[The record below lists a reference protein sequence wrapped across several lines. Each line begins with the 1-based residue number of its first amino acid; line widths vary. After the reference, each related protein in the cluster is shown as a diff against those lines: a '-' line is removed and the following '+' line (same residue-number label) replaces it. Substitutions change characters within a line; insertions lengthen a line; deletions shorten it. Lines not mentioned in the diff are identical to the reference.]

1 MTVRPFAGAVLLGG
15 ASRRYGT
22 DKAVA
27 LHAGVPMAVAVID
40 VLRAAG
46 ASDVITVGGAD
57 RGFDIV
63 HRPDLYPGEGPL
75 GGLLTALANPSQR
88 VIVLVACDMPY
99 LNSATVRRLAQLA
112 HQHPECDAIVAKTD
126 RREPLCAA
134 YRAESCRPV
143 AEKLFASGARS
154 LQEFLAS
161 LNVLELVL
169 HDFAEVRSVNSP
181 KDHLK

>member
-22 DKAVA
+22 DKALA
-27 LHAGVPMAVAVID
+27 LHGGVAMGACMIE

-57 RGFDIV
+57 RGFDVV
-63 HRPDLYPGEGPL
+63 HHPDLHPGEGPL
-75 GGLLTALANPSQR
+75 GGLLTVLAKPSQP

-99 LNSATVRRLAQLA
+99 LNAATVRRLAQTA
-112 HQHPECDAIVAKTD
+112 HQHPESDAIVAKTD

-143 AEKLFASGARS
+143 AEKLFAAGTRS
-154 LQEFLAS
+154 LQEFLAC
-161 LNVLELVL
+161 LKVLELVL
-169 HDFAEVRSVNSP
+169 DDFAEVRNVNSP
-181 KDHLK
+181 EDHVT